1 MKNKKLLGIIAV
13 ILASICYGVMPI
25 FSNACLSG
33 GFPVEFL
40 GKLFGESIPAYML
53 ESPENALSNS
63 SVVAFSMG
71 FGCIIS
77 LIVLASK
84 RKLSALKVK
93 PRELMSMS
101 LYGGVA
107 FFATCLLL
115 TYAYQRMDKGSAI
128 VLHFSYPAVSCIAST
143 LFFSEKLT
151 ARKLIAIVPA
161 LAGVCLVSSFG
172 GASNVWGP
180 VFALLSALTYS
191 VYILAGRYSAYA
203 NVDSSVS
210 TVYVTGTASLVGF
223 IMAFITGE
231 FSLPANWFIVALLAM
246 GGITGY
252 LVGLRLLLFGIR
264 TLGSGTASML
274 NTFEPVMASVC
285 GIVVLGETFS
295 LQKGIGYALVLGA
308 ALLVVSSTV
317 SEGKKLRSI
326 DSN

>member
-128 VLHFSYPAVSCIAST
+128 VLHFSYPAVSCIAYNVSPIAVNVSNNGANLRKNYHFSRKLLGTVSKQST
-143 LFFSEKLT
+143 CYPAPRLFFTHLRSDLKKFEKLSFFDFF
-151 ARKLIAIVPA
+151 RILI
-161 LAGVCLVSSFG
+161 
-172 GASNVWGP
+172 
-180 VFALLSALTYS
+180 
-191 VYILAGRYSAYA
+191 
-203 NVDSSVS
+203 
-210 TVYVTGTASLVGF
+210 
-223 IMAFITGE
+223 
-231 FSLPANWFIVALLAM
+231 
-246 GGITGY
+246 
-252 LVGLRLLLFGIR
+252 
-264 TLGSGTASML
+264 
-274 NTFEPVMASVC
+274 
-285 GIVVLGETFS
+285 
-295 LQKGIGYALVLGA
+295 
-308 ALLVVSSTV
+308 
-317 SEGKKLRSI
+317 
-326 DSN
+326 